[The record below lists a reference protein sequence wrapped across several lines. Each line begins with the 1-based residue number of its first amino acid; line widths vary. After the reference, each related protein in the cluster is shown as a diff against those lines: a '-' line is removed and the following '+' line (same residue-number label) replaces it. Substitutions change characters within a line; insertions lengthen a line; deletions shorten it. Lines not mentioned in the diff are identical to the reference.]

1 MPSIRTTPAVLVL
14 AAGTALVQAPS
25 IASASTPSAPNTAS
39 PAALRSWADCPQG
52 RMCIWRLP
60 NAHGSRGSYAKVAR
74 DLSELGGGLNDHALS
89 FWNRTGKTWC
99 MYSDARF
106 KGEGRKYPREPLVG
120 AKGNTGQFGYK
131 VSSLRPA
138 FLGRC

>member
-1 MPSIRTTPAVLVL
+1 MTPAVLVL
-14 AAGTALVQAPS
+14 AAGAALVQAPAA
-25 IASASTPSAPNTAS
+25 ASASTPNAPAA
-39 PAALRSWADCPQG
+39 PAAPADPVALRSWTDCPQG

-60 NAHGSRGSYAKVAR
+60 NARGSRGSYAKVAR
-74 DLSELGGGLNDHALS
+74 DLSELGGGLNDHAMS

-99 MYSDARF
+99 MYSEARF
-106 KGEGRKYPREPLVG
+106 KGDTRKYPREPLVG
-120 AKGNTGQFGYK
+120 AKGNTGQFGYT

>member
-1 MPSIRTTPAVLVL
+1 MTPAVLVL
-14 AAGTALVQAPS
+14 AAGAALVQAPS
-25 IASASTPSAPNTAS
+25 AAASASAPSVPAAPAG
-39 PAALRSWADCPQG
+39 PAAPVALRSWTDCPQG

-60 NAHGSRGSYAKVAR
+60 NARGSRGSYAKVAR
-74 DLSELGGGLNDHALS
+74 DLSELGGGLNDHSMS

-106 KGEGRKYPREPLVG
+106 KGESRKYPREPLVG